1 MEIVKNNFIPR
12 FYIRKMQL
20 DDASQTLD
28 LFAEHSL
35 YDFKN
40 VIKNF
45 LEIDSN
51 AFYVAVND
59 YDGKVI
65 FKMMFKFLKFLFI

>member
-20 DDASQTLD
+20 DDTSQTLD